1 MSNSLRPHE
10 LQHARPPCPSPS
22 PEVYS
27 NSCPSSR
34 WCQPAISSSVIP
46 FSSCPQSLPASGSF
60 PMSQLFAWG
69 GHKYWTFSPQLI
81 ITKSFGI
88 QSLFHCSHFQLNL
101 RCIIPFALYL
111 PSTKVFSIFIK
122 CIVYPSK
129 CQRKS
134 LSYLLSPVNFSSYTR
149 YHQIFLQ
156 EYLFWPPLH
165 YIQYWIII

>member
-1 MSNSLRPHE
+1 MSIKSVMPTSHLILCHPLLLLPPIPPSIRVFSNVSTLRM
-10 LQHARPPCPSPS
+10 
-22 PEVYS
+22 
-27 NSCPSSR
+27 R
-34 WCQPAISSSVIP
+34 W
-46 FSSCPQSLPASGSF
+46 L
-60 PMSQLFAWG
+60 
-69 GHKYWTFSPQLI
+69 KYWTFSPQLI

-101 RCIIPFALYL
+101 RSIIPFALYL
-111 PSTKVFSIFIK
+111 PSTKAFSIFIK

-165 YIQYWIII
+165 YIQY